1 MFAVRN
7 RASNIIHRLKVS
19 VEGDLDMAYVFKEGH
34 DGYEKIIDNFE
45 LNEMRFTEG
54 ENGGIVYSITHYDS
68 SAKRKGILN

>member
-1 MFAVRN
+1 
-7 RASNIIHRLKVS
+7 
-19 VEGDLDMAYVFKEGH
+19 MAYVFKEGH